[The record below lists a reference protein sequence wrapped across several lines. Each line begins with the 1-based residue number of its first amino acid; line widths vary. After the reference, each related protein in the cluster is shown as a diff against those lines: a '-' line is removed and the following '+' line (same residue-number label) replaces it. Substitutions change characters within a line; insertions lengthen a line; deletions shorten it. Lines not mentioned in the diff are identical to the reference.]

1 MAQCGQ
7 FLAHRFK
14 HSGLGINK
22 VVAPRSGVI
31 LAQAVALNLQIPM
44 IVAVT
49 KAPMT
54 SSPDGIVHSKS
65 RSAGGVYEDDQT
77 LYLSAEF
84 VCPGDKVLVIDDVL
98 ASGKM
103 AAAVVEL
110 VKACGATVAGCGCA
124 ARSDQHACM
133 WPRVPPASP
142 WAPGNLNASSCS
154 RPTRVTAS
162 SSRRATVT
170 AAPR

>member
-14 HSGLGINK
+14 HSNLGVTK

-31 LAQAVALNLQIPM
+31 LAHGVALNLQLPMVVAGTKSPM
-44 IVAVT
+44 I
-49 KAPMT
+49 
-54 SSPDGIVHSKS
+54 SSPDGVVHSSS
-65 RSAGGVYEDDQT
+65 RAAGGVYEDDQT

-110 VKACGATVAGCGCA
+110 VKACGATAVGCGFLIEKGYCNGRGA
-124 ARSDQHACM
+124 LGL
-133 WPRVPPASP
+133 PAEAVIEPVVRIQGISG
-142 WAPGNLNASSCS
+142 GNIEFADADLCW
-154 RPTRVTAS
+154 
-162 SSRRATVT
+162 
-170 AAPR
+170 